1 LKYGIA
7 LIALIWFSQVLP
19 TGALAITVE
28 VATKCSALTD
38 KAFPLRVPGNPAAGR
53 THGTGQDLREYFNKC
68 VASGGNVAEQAPVQ
82 GNQTQ
87 QSDTIKLKA
96 YAQNVVS
103 IIRGD
108 KAKTQAY
115 CQIHS
120 LGDEMDRAEQTMDE
134 QKGDVLTKKIN
145 DLEKRIGPEYLA
157 LFNALNNADQNS
169 QDFQDILSLFYGLDE
184 SCPH

>member
-1 LKYGIA
+1 LKG
-7 LIALIWFSQVLP
+7 
-19 TGALAITVE
+19 
-28 VATKCSALTD
+28 
-38 KAFPLRVPGNPAAGR
+38 
-53 THGTGQDLREYFNKC
+53 
-68 VASGGNVAEQAPVQ
+68 
-82 GNQTQ
+82 
-87 QSDTIKLKA
+87 